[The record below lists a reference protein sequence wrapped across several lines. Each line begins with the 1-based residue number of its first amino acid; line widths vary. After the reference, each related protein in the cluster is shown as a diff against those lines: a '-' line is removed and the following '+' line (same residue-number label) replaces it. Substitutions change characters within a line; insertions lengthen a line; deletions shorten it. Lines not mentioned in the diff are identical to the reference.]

1 MVRIFLVDDHEVVR
15 RGIAGILEAQPD
27 FRIVGEA
34 GTVRDAAARIA
45 ATVPDLAILDVRL
58 PDGNGID
65 LCRHIRQEHPT
76 VRCLILTA
84 FDDDAAVI
92 AAVMADAAGY
102 VLKSVHTADL
112 VNSVRAVV
120 TGHKLLHPSARQ
132 QATQLMRAAPAD
144 DPRFGSLSLRE
155 RQILSLIADALT
167 NRQIGERL
175 GLAEKTVKNY
185 VSTMLS
191 KLGFDHRTQAA
202 VFEIER
208 TGGSAHQL

>member
-1 MVRIFLVDDHEVVR
+1 MVTIFLVDDHEVVR
-15 RGIAGILEAQPD
+15 RGIAGVLETQPD
-27 FRIVGEA
+27 FTIVGEA
-34 GTVRDAAARIA
+34 GTVRDASARIA
-45 ATVPDLAILDVRL
+45 ATLPDLAILDVRL
-58 PDGNGID
+58 PDGSGID
-65 LCRHIRQEHPT
+65 LCRHVRQEHPD

-84 FDDDAAVI
+84 FDDDDAVMAAVL
-92 AAVMADAAGY
+92 ADAAGY
-102 VLKSVHTADL
+102 LLKSVRTADL
-112 VNSVRAVV
+112 VNSVRTVV
-120 TGHKLLHPSARQ
+120 TGGKLLHPAARM
-132 QATQLMRAAPAD
+132 QATRVLRTASAE

-191 KLGFDHRTQAA
+191 KLGLDHRTQAA

-208 TGGSAHQL
+208 TGGPL